1 MMHSASSYE
10 WACITSR
17 IMVPASASAAAI
29 SCSLSSLAFMK
40 LAFRAAAM
48 IADLASAITAKTF
61 PPGPAGSIVIV
72 GFSVSSAID
81 QVE

>member
-1 MMHSASSYE
+1 MTESASSYE

-17 IMVPASASAAAI
+17 IIVPASASAAAM
-29 SCSLSSLAFMK
+29 SCSLSSLTYMK

-72 GFSVSSAID
+72 GLSISLAID